1 MRRCGCSCG
10 PCAGSTQSFA
20 LWFRRAS
27 WGRYLKEEDEATHYE
42 DAHTGEGRRRLSVC
56 ARDLYRLVDRF
67 RGTTA
72 AQLEEYRL
80 LERLLREQCHVGKH
94 RDGRPG
100 DDDDDAGECKVPV
113 ALKDPKQVS
122 ADSLQSPH
130 DPDVTYSGHK
140 GKGYEVQ
147 VAETCYE
154 ENATQLITHVEVT
167 PSSGSDTDVSVN
179 GR

>member
-1 MRRCGCSCG
+1 MW
-10 PCAGSTQSFA
+10 AN
-20 LWFRRAS
+20 
-27 WGRYLKEEDEATHYE
+27 
-42 DAHTGEGRRRLSVC
+42 TGTGAPE
-56 ARDLYRLVDRF
+56 
-67 RGTTA
+67 
-72 AQLEEYRL
+72 
-80 LERLLREQCHVGKH
+80 
-94 RDGRPG
+94 

-147 VAETCYE
+147 VAETCHE
-154 ENATQLITHVEVT
+154 EKRHPAHHPRGGDHLEWERHRRERA
-167 PSSGSDTDVSVN
+167 

>member
-1 MRRCGCSCG
+1 M
-10 PCAGSTQSFA
+10 
-20 LWFRRAS
+20 
-27 WGRYLKEEDEATHYE
+27 
-42 DAHTGEGRRRLSVC
+42 
-56 ARDLYRLVDRF
+56 
-67 RGTTA
+67 
-72 AQLEEYRL
+72 
-80 LERLLREQCHVGKH
+80 GKH
-94 RDGRPG
+94 QDGRPR

-147 VAETCYE
+147 VAETCHE

-167 PSSGSDTDVSVN
+167 PSSGERHRRERA